1 VNARTIERDGW
12 IFKVGGDGDAD
23 GIDRERLAALA
34 LDVVEGRAGRQV
46 RRSRAATTRVA
57 EFESAA
63 PVDIFF
69 KILEP
74 PQGIAAIKR
83 WFRGAGAEHIARI
96 SGALAA
102 SGISAP
108 HVLLTGR
115 ERSSGRE
122 LVATLRVAGFMV
134 PRHLGPRRE
143 SLARKRVVLSA
154 LGAEVARLH
163 RAGFIHG
170 DLTPF
175 NVFVMPGEP
184 PAIVFID
191 HERTR
196 RPRFAFI
203 RARLRNLV
211 QLGHFDLAGLSNTD
225 RMRAWLAYSAA
236 GGAPARRLS
245 RVAKMLARRIARDR
259 ARELRPPV
267 AFVKLPFPWGK
278 GKRVRSESVISFQN
292 QTQPNPQPLPA
303 SGRGA
308 AGTSA
313 GKFTEG

>member
-1 VNARTIERDGW
+1 VKERTIERGGW
-12 IFKVGGDGDAD
+12 IFKFDDSGAD
-23 GIDRERLAALA
+23 GIDRERLVMLA
-34 LDVVEGRAGRQV
+34 LEVVAGRAARQV

-57 EFESAA
+57 EFGDAA
-63 PVDIFF
+63 VDIFF

-74 PQGIAAIKR
+74 PRGAAAIRR

-96 SGALAA
+96 SSALAA
-102 SGISAP
+102 SAIGAAP
-108 HVLLTGR
+108 VLLTGR
-115 ERSSGRE
+115 EPARGRE
-122 LVATLRVAGFMV
+122 IVVTARVAGFMV

-143 SLARKRVVLSA
+143 SLARKRLVLDA

-184 PAIVFID
+184 PPIVFID

-196 RPRFAFI
+196 RPRFAFA

-225 RMRAWLAYSAA
+225 RMRVWRSYCAA
-236 GGAPARRLS
+236 GGAPAGTLR
-245 RVAKMLARRIARDR
+245 RVAKMLTRRIARDR
-259 ARELRPPV
+259 ARERDRPV
-267 AFVKLPFPWGK
+267 AIVETGKL
-278 GKRVRSESVISFQN
+278 R
-292 QTQPNPQPLPA
+292 
-303 SGRGA
+303 
-308 AGTSA
+308 
-313 GKFTEG
+313 EG